1 MERGDRRR
9 EEYWRKRRERK
20 MGIEQNI
27 WRERKGREEQKE
39 KESIVYNIIIVYVY
53 VYYIIV

>member
-39 KESIVYNIIIVYVY
+39 KESIVYNI
-53 VYYIIV
+53 

>member
-1 MERGDRRR
+1 MGVEQNFG
-9 EEYWRKRRERK
+9 RERK
-20 MGIEQNI
+20 GRGDWNI
-27 WRERKGREEQKE
+27 GRERKGREEQKE